1 MNNVRLLLRIFL
13 NGAEVATIELES
25 GKEYFAGRSSG
36 CEIQLGEFPGIS
48 RQHFRVFEQNG
59 QWTVEVTS
67 KLGSV
72 LYNGE
77 AVSELVLTEG
87 TSFKVS
93 QYDFFFAQTELKQ
106 ALQKASGYESDFVA
120 AANPPAV
127 VVNAAPANNYNDDS
141 GDDYGATMVA
151 QVSNLPYI
159 RIVKDSEGTEET
171 LRLEGNMWV
180 AGRDACDIALDDV
193 KSSRRHFELSAVGSD
208 FFIRDLGSSNGTLLN
223 GSKLRTDELT
233 PIKSGDVIGVGSTTL
248 HFEIRDPHF
257 KNKLVVLPQQLTQ
270 LPPGAEYGNVLSF
283 PGHTHGGVVQIDSSG
298 MPILKKKGLDF
309 SNPRTRIFATVAAV
323 LLIIAF
329 IFGGE
334 SESSKPTS
342 PSANDTKKMAFDKLP
357 EPQKKLVR
365 DTYQMAYNLYL
376 NQKSELSAQQLEK
389 IHLILPEGYE
399 ESFKLREEIR
409 QREEDRLR
417 RIAIAEE
424 QRRIEENR
432 LKVEQSIAN
441 CKPVARSAST
451 VTKVQEC
458 LAEAMTLDPENQ
470 QMQNMLSEVE
480 NRLQTERLRMANKAD
495 YARSLARGRSLYQ
508 KADKLENSGDM
519 LSAITA
525 WGNMLNASFPDPDD
539 LKEKGRERL
548 AKLKAGLDKEI
559 ARRIDNVEKLYSAG
573 KNREAF
579 AELKNARAVAPNDPR
594 IPEITDRIVRELNGQ
609 LQSIYSDSVLE
620 EGLGNVETAKEKW
633 RKILEIDRPEGEYY
647 RRAQSKLRQYGSG
660 K

>member
-1 MNNVRLLLRIFL
+1 MNKLRILL
-13 NGAEVATIELES
+13 NGAEVETVNLES
-25 GKEYFAGRSSG
+25 GKSYVAGRSSG
-36 CEIQLGEFPGIS
+36 CDIQLGEYPGIS

-72 LYNGE
+72 LHNQE
-77 AVSELVLTEG
+77 PVSELVLTDG
-87 TSFKVS
+87 MSFKVS
-93 QYDFFFAQTELKQ
+93 KYEFFFAEAQEQK
-106 ALQKASGYESDFVA
+106 LQQASGDESSFVA

-127 VVNAAPANNYNDDS
+127 MNNFTPANNYEEES

-171 LRLEGNMWV
+171 LRLEGTLWL
-180 AGRDACDIALDDV
+180 AGRDETCDITLDDV
-193 KSSRRHFELSAVGSD
+193 KSSRRHFELNSVGGD
-208 FFIRDLGSSNGTLLN
+208 YFIRDLGSSNGTLLN

-233 PIKSGDVIGVGSTTL
+233 PIKSGDVIGVGTTTL
-248 HFEIRDPHF
+248 HFEIRDPNF
-257 KNKLVVLPQQLTQ
+257 KNKLIVLPQQLTQ

-283 PGHTHGGVVQIDSSG
+283 PGHTQGGVVQLDANG
-298 MPILKKKGLDF
+298 QPMRKKKGLDF
-309 SNPRTRIFATVAAV
+309 SNPRTKIFATVAAV
-323 LLIIAF
+323 LIIIAF

-334 SESSKPTS
+334 SESGKPSS
-342 PSANDTKKMAFDKLP
+342 PTANDTKKMAFEKLP

-424 QRRIEENR
+424 QRRIDENR
-432 LKVEQSIAN
+432 RKVETSIAN
-441 CKPVARSAST
+441 CQPIARSAST
-451 VTKVQEC
+451 VTRVQEC

-470 QMQNMLSEVE
+470 QMQNMLAQVE
-480 NRLQTERLRMANKAD
+480 DRLQTERLRMANKAD
-495 YARSLARGRSLYQ
+495 YARNLARGRSLFQ
-508 KADKLENSGDM
+508 KADKLETSGD
-519 LSAITA
+519 LLGAITA
-525 WGNMLNASFPDPDD
+525 WEKMLNASFPDPDG
-539 LKEKGRERL
+539 LKDQGRERL
-548 AKLKAGLDKEI
+548 LKLKAGLDKEI
-559 ARRIDNVEKLYSAG
+559 EKRLDNVEKMYAAG

-579 AELKNARAVAPNDPR
+579 AELKKAKAVAPNDSR
-594 IPEITDRIVRELNGQ
+594 IPELTDRIVRELNGQ